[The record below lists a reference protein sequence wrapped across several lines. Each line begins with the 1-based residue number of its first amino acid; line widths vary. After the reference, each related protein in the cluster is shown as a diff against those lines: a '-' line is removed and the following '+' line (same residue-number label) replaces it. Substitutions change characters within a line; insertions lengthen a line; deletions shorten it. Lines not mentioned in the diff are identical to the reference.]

1 MPTWYYAGE
10 WEAEGANEIVL
21 VDVLVHD
28 LESNQRKVWV
38 TDDELEDFIP
48 HRVESWKRGGNTDET
63 SKRISHKGLRDYI
76 VLIRNREEMRMKQ
89 GNGCA
94 VF

>member
-76 VLIRNREEMRMKQ
+76 VFNWEKGE
-89 GNGCA
+89 NGDETG
-94 VF
+94 